1 MESHNQEIKIDM
13 KLSKYKILIK
23 ELTNE
28 IHSLEEPQS
37 QELILELAKELA
49 KNLSQEINEELT
61 VDVIS
66 NWFILTPQHRKV
78 GSELLSLILRPRA
91 KLFCFQAKLGN

>member
-1 MESHNQEIKIDM
+1 MAPVQSTKIQANSCDGGV
-13 KLSKYKILIK
+13 S
-23 ELTNE
+23 
-28 IHSLEEPQS
+28 
-37 QELILELAKELA
+37 
-49 KNLSQEINEELT
+49 NEELT

-78 GSELLSLILRPRA
+78 ASELLSLILWLGA